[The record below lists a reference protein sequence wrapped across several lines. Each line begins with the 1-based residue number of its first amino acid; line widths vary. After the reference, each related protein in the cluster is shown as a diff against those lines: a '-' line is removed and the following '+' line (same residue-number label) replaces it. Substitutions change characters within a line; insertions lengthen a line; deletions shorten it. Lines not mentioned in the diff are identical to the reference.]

1 MKKGDI
7 IELTIEKYAFEGK
20 GIAKID
26 LAGKLK
32 KFVVFVNYAYPGD
45 VVKAQIIKK
54 KNEYAEARIIEIVS
68 PSKERVK
75 PLCKYF
81 GVCGGCKHQN
91 LDYQFQIKYK
101 QEQVKEIFEK
111 LGKFK
116 DILSEDIIPSE
127 KIFFYRNK
135 MEFSF
140 SEKKWLT
147 KEQLETHKNYNNDFA
162 LGLHIPRIIDKV
174 LDIDECYLQSEESN
188 LILNFTRNFFKERN
202 TSIYSFKTNS
212 GYLRNL
218 VIRHSSKTNEIMV
231 NLVTFY
237 EDEKLM
243 IEYVNTLISNFPFI
257 TTVVNN
263 INTKK
268 AMVAIGE
275 YEKIFYGNGNIYD
288 FIGKYKFRI
297 SANSFFQ
304 TNTNQA
310 ENLYQTILNYSE
322 LKGNEIVYDMY
333 SGAGTISIFISE
345 HCKKVFAF
353 ENVESAITDAEENK
367 KINKINNVKFILADL
382 YKSIIPLIEKED
394 LPKPDLIILDP
405 PRSGLHKNTIDDVI
419 KINPNKIVYVSCNP
433 TTQVRDIKMFV
444 EANYKLIKMK
454 PVDMFPHTYHI
465 ENVALLESVIEKDK

>member
-7 IELTIEKYAFEGK
+7 VELTIEKYAFEGK

-26 LAGKLK
+26 LTDKTK

-45 VVKAQIIKK
+45 IVKAQIIKR
-54 KNEYAEARIIEIVS
+54 KNEYAEARIIEIIS
-68 PSKERVK
+68 PSKERGK

-81 GVCGGCKHQN
+81 GICGGCKHQD
-91 LDYQFQIKYK
+91 LDYHYQIKYK

-111 LGKFK
+111 LGKFI
-116 DILSEDIIPSE
+116 DILIEDIVPSE
-127 KIFFYRNK
+127 KKFFYRNK

-147 KEQLETHKNYNNDFA
+147 KEQLETHKNYNNNFA
-162 LGLHIPRIIDKV
+162 LGLHIPKIIDKV
-174 LDIDECYLQSEESN
+174 LDIDECFLQSEQSN
-188 LILNFTRNFFKERN
+188 SILNFTRNFFKERN
-202 TSIYSFKTNS
+202 VSIYSFKTNS

-237 EDEKLM
+237 EDENLM
-243 IEYVNTLISNFPFI
+243 IEYVNTLINNFPFI
-257 TTVVNN
+257 TTIVNN

-297 SANSFFQ
+297 SPNSFFQ

-310 ENLYQTILNYSE
+310 EKLYQIVLKYAE
-322 LKGNEIVYDMY
+322 LKGNEIVYDLY
-333 SGAGTISIFISE
+333 AGAGTISIFISA

-353 ENVESAITDAEENK
+353 ENVESAIIDAEENK
-367 KINKINNVKFILADL
+367 KINNINNVKFILADL
-382 YKSIIPLIEKED
+382 YKSIIPLVEKEN

-419 KINPNKIVYVSCNP
+419 KLNPGKIVYVSCNP

-444 EANYKLIKMK
+444 DSNYKLMKMK

-465 ENVALLESVIEKDK
+465 ENVALLESMIDN